1 MRLFEYLQKRERRL
15 AFPWM
20 GVTGLR
26 LTGYK
31 MHEVYL
37 SPQKHLELAR
47 LMDREFKAD
56 FIYPLDDGAVFVETL
71 GLPLLQPDY
80 DFPSVLENPLKT
92 VEDIEKLEIPDPY
105 ASGRMPLYL
114 EALRLIAGSS
124 EKPLAISLQGPFTL
138 GVELVGVADFSR
150 AIIRRPAF
158 VEAVLDFSNRIVTAY
173 AEAVVKAGVRFLC
186 VSEPTAVI
194 LSPERFEALCGR
206 RLRDLFDRLPPDVWR
221 VLHICGDTNYL
232 LPQMLECGAEGLS
245 LDQVM
250 DLPETAKKA
259 PEDVVIIGN
268 LDPIYVLREMDQ
280 AGVRERT
287 LELLKSMKD
296 FPNFLFSFGCDCTPD
311 TPLEN
316 LKAAMA
322 AARTRLS
329 DL

>member
-1 MRLFEYLQKRERRL
+1 
-15 AFPWM
+15 M
-20 GVTGLR
+20 GAVGLR

-31 MHEVYL
+31 LHEVYL
-37 SPQKHLELAR
+37 SPQKHLELAM
-47 LMDREFKAD
+47 LMDREFEAD
-56 FIYPLDDGAVFVETL
+56 FVYPLDDGAVFVETL
-71 GLPLLQPDY
+71 GLPLLRPDY
-80 DFPSVLENPLKT
+80 DFPSVLENPVKT
-92 VEDIEKLEIPDPY
+92 AEGLEKLEMPDPY

-138 GVELVGVADFSR
+138 GVELVGVADFAR

-158 VEAVLDFSNRIVTAY
+158 VEAVLDFSNRLVAAY
-173 AEAVVKAGVRFLC
+173 AAAVVKAGVRFLC
-186 VSEPTAVI
+186 ISEPTSVI
-194 LSPERFEALCGR
+194 ISPAHFETLVGR
-206 RLRDLFDRLPPDVWR
+206 RLRELFGRLPADVWR

-232 LPQMLECGAEGLS
+232 LPQMLDCGAEGLS

-250 DLPETAKKA
+250 DLPGTAKRA

-268 LDPIYVLREMDQ
+268 LDPVYVLREMDP

-287 LELLKSMKD
+287 LELLRSMKD

-316 LKAAMA
+316 LKAALA
-322 AARTRLS
+322 AAKTRLV